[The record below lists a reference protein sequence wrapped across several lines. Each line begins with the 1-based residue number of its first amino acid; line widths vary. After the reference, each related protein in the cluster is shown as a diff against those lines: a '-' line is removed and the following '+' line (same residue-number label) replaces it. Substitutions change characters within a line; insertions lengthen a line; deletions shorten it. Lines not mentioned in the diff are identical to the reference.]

1 MGCKYLECSA
11 LTKEGLK
18 NVFEEAIREVLTKR

>member
-18 NVFEEAIREVLTKR
+18 TIFEVAIREVFKKR